1 MTSQTPLLA
10 VNGLTKV
17 FGPVR
22 ANNNVSFS
30 VRSGEVHA
38 LLGENGAGKS
48 TLVKQLYGVYQP
60 DGGHIE
66 LSGMVTAIGSP
77 TIARGH
83 GIGLVFQDMRLVP
96 ALPVW
101 ENIALNLPHT
111 KRMKPSAI
119 KTLITEA
126 ADKWGLPV
134 EPNALVADLSVGEW
148 QRIELLKVLLAG
160 AKVLIL
166 DEPTSVLTPTEVS
179 ALFTVLDQLR
189 AEGVGIVII
198 THKLREVREIA
209 DRVTVLRGGQTVVS
223 DTPAGALS
231 DSELIEAMVGRS
243 VPALVTSRTAF
254 AVTTPSVELAA
265 VSLSRRDGT
274 AALRNVSLR
283 VLPGEVVGIAGVA
296 GNGQEELVDVLCGVR
311 APEEGDITLQD
322 HVQVGG
328 QPGGFKKQGVISV
341 VPDPVRQF
349 VVPGMS
355 IAQHAALW
363 EVAHGEQ
370 TKFNAKAAARRF
382 SERSVN
388 VGLPVAPSYRIL
400 EELSGGNIQRV
411 LLTLAF
417 STPGEVLV
425 VSYPTRGLD
434 IATTR
439 DTRQA
444 LLAARE
450 RGIAVV
456 LVSEDLDELLEVS
469 DRIAVLNEG
478 SITGVLDRSQA
489 TRATLGD
496 LMTRMVEAA

>member
-1 MTSQTPLLA
+1 MNTQALLT
-10 VNGLTKV
+10 VHGLSKS
-17 FGPVR
+17 FGPVHANHNVNFTVR
-22 ANNNVSFS
+22 A
-30 VRSGEVHA
+30 GEVHA

-60 DGGHIE
+60 D
-66 LSGMVTAIGSP
+66 SGTISLNGSTTNIDSP
-77 TIARGH
+77 STARGL

-111 KRMKPSAI
+111 KRMRPDAI
-119 KTLITEA
+119 KTMIAEA
-126 ADKWGLPV
+126 STKWGLPV

-166 DEPTSVLTPTEVS
+166 DEPTSVLTPSEVG
-179 ALFTVLDQLR
+179 ALFEVLNNLR

-209 DRVTVLRGGQTVVS
+209 DRVTVLRGGKTILS
-223 DTPAGALS
+223 DTPAS
-231 DSELIEAMVGRS
+231 SITDPELIEAMVGRS
-243 VPALVTSRTAF
+243 VPALDSARTQYA
-254 AVTTPSVELAA
+254 ATTPAVELAA

-274 AALRNVSLR
+274 SALKGVSFR
-283 VLPGEVVGIAGVA
+283 VQPGEILGIAGVA
-296 GNGQEELVDVLCGVR
+296 GNGQEELVDVITGVR
-311 APEEGDITLQD
+311 AADDGDVTLNDRVVEGGL
-322 HVQVGG
+322 
-328 QPGGFKKQGVISV
+328 PGGFKKRGVISV

-349 VVPGMS
+349 VVPSMS

-363 EVAHGEQ
+363 EVSHGEQ
-370 TKFNAKAAARRF
+370 SKFSTKNAAKRF
-382 SERSVN
+382 ADRAVA
-388 VGLPVAPSYRIL
+388 VGLPVAPSHRIL

-417 STPGEVLV
+417 STPGDVLV

-444 LLAARE
+444 LIAARE
-450 RGIAVV
+450 RGLAVV

-478 SITGVLDRSQA
+478 SVTGILDRSEA
-489 TRATLGD
+489 DRASLGD
-496 LMTRMVEAA
+496 LMTRLVEAA